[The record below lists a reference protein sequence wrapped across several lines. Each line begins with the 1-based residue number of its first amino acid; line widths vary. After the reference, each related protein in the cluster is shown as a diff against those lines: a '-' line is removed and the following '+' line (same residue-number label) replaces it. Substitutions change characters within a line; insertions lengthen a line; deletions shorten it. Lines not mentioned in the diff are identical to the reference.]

1 MSGAG
6 RPDIGVSLYDH
17 GATDTVALALAAEE
31 LGFTSVW
38 LGEHVVVPMAPSAD
52 HPYRP
57 QDDPPILGPESRLFD
72 LFTVIGAI
80 GARTQRLTVATG
92 IYLLPLRSPV
102 LTALA
107 AATAQ
112 ELTGGRVC
120 LGVGS
125 GWLPEEFEALGVPFA
140 RRGALLDEYIDVVR
154 AALAGGAFEHHGDAV
169 DVGPVQVTR
178 EPVALPIVIGGV
190 TDRAVRRA
198 ALRGDGWYNPSTTS
212 LPECVRLRGRIESLR
227 EELGRGERPFT
238 FHIRM
243 AGLPDQELVAR
254 YVDAGFTTLSV
265 SGHELWPRA
274 LGLSLDDKLDRLRQ
288 LAGELGVG

>member
-1 MSGAG
+1 
-6 RPDIGVSLYDH
+6 
-17 GATDTVALALAAEE
+17 
-31 LGFTSVW
+31 
-38 LGEHVVVPMAPSAD
+38 MAPSAD

-57 QDDPPILGPESRLFD
+57 QDDPPILGPDSRLFD

-112 ELTGGRVC
+112 ELTGGRLC

-178 EPVALPIVIGGV
+178 EPVGLPIVIGGV
-190 TDRAVRRA
+190 TERAVRRA

-212 LPECVRLRGRIESLR
+212 LSECARLRDRIEALRGGARPQASDRSPSTSAWPVIPTGSWSLATWR
-227 EELGRGERPFT
+227 RASPPCRSRGTSCGRGR
-238 FHIRM
+238 
-243 AGLPDQELVAR
+243 
-254 YVDAGFTTLSV
+254 
-265 SGHELWPRA
+265 
-274 LGLSLDDKLDRLRQ
+274 
-288 LAGELGVG
+288 